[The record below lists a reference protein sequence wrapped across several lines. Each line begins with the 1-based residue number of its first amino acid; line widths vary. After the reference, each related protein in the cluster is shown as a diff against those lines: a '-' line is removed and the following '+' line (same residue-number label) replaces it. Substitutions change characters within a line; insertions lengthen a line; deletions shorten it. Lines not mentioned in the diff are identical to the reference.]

1 MSALLRNLVTVLL
14 ALMRYGSARPLAT
27 VVCKFWVSPFD
38 VGITKLKSDRVAQ
51 LAEAA
56 QFDYLMQTGLMGTLV
71 KQGYAFVN
79 AAQMVQ
85 FKQAIKLFSMVT
97 MHTRVV
103 FADDKW
109 VYFEHTLYAGGAMCT
124 QVWVKMKFKKDR
136 VTVNPGALLGTHQWV
151 KPAYLTTWD
160 DTLASI
166 NT

>member
-1 MSALLRNLVTVLL
+1 MSALLRNLVTVIL
-14 ALMRYGSARPLAT
+14 AWMRYGSVTPLAT

-38 VGITKLKSDRVAQ
+38 VGISKLKSDRVAQ

-56 QFDYLMQTGLMGTLV
+56 QFDYLMQTGLIGTLV

-85 FKQAIKLFSMVT
+85 FKQAIHLFSMVT

-109 VYFEHTLYAGGAMCT
+109 VYFEHTLYAGGAMCA
-124 QVWVKMKFKKDR
+124 QVWVKMKFKKGR
-136 VTVNPGALLGTHQWV
+136 MTVQPNTLLGNHQCV
-151 KPAYLTTWD
+151 KPAYLTAWD
-160 DTLASI
+160 DALASV

>member
-1 MSALLRNLVTVLL
+1 MSALARNLLTVLL
-14 ALMRYGSARPLAT
+14 ALMRYGSVAPLAA

-38 VGITKLKSDRVAQ
+38 VGISKLKSDRVVQ

-71 KQGYAFVN
+71 KQRYAFVN

-85 FKQAIKLFSMVT
+85 FKKAIELFSMVT

-109 VYFEHTLYAGGAMCT
+109 VYFEHTLYAGGAACA
-124 QVWVKMKFKKDR
+124 QVWVKMKFKMGH
-136 VTVNPGALLGTHQWV
+136 VTVPPSELFGAVTMP
-151 KPAYLTTWD
+151 KPAYILAWD
-160 DTLASI
+160 AALSATL
-166 NT
+166 

>member
-14 ALMRYGSARPLAT
+14 ALMRYGSVTPLAT

-38 VGITKLKSDRVAQ
+38 VGINKLKSDRVAQ

-97 MHTRVV
+97 MHTRMV

-109 VYFEHTLYAGGAMCT
+109 VYFEHTLYAGGAMCA
-124 QVWVKMKFKKDR
+124 QVWVKMKFKNGR
-136 VTVNPGALLGTHQWV
+136 VTVPPSKLFGAVSMT
-151 KPAYLTTWD
+151 KPAYILAWD
-160 DTLASI
+160 AALLA
-166 NT
+166 TF

>member
-1 MSALLRNLVTVLL
+1 MSALLRNLVTVIL
-14 ALMRYGSARPLAT
+14 AWMRYGSVTPLAT

-38 VGITKLKSDRVAQ
+38 VGISKLKSDRVAQ

-85 FKQAIKLFSMVT
+85 FKQAIHLFSIVT

-109 VYFEHTLYAGGAMCT
+109 VYFEHTLYAGGAMCA
-124 QVWVKMKFKKDR
+124 QVWVKMKFKKGR
-136 VTVNPGALLGTHQWV
+136 VTVPPTELFGAVTMP
-151 KPAYLTTWD
+151 KPAYIQAWD
-160 DTLASI
+160 AALLPI
-166 NT
+166 L

>member
-109 VYFEHTLYAGGAMCT
+109 VYFEHTLYAGGAMCA

-136 VTVNPGALLGTHQWV
+136 VTVNPGTLLGTQQLV
-151 KPAYLTTWD
+151 KPAYLTAWD

-166 NT
+166 DT